1 MDLLSKVLRFGR
13 IRIYGFSTDSPS
25 GTFINFRYEIMK
37 ERIKELGYWVEDKVK
52 DLCGEITPDKRLTVI
67 LIMLLLFTIL
77 NLYFTFTSISD
88 WGREQE
94 RKDQLKIEHIRQLE
108 LERTK
113 SNEWDSEFIDSD
125 IDTSF
130 LDSINNNKINE
141 PYG

>member
-1 MDLLSKVLRFGR
+1 
-13 IRIYGFSTDSPS
+13 
-25 GTFINFRYEIMK
+25 MK
-37 ERIKELGYWVEDKVK
+37 ERIKEIGYWIEDKLK

-94 RKDQLKIEHIRQLE
+94 RKDQIKIEHIRRLE

-113 SNEWDSEFIDSD
+113 PKDLEFDLEFFDSE
-125 IDTSF
+125 IDTN
-130 LDSINNNKINE
+130 LPDSIINNVNPKQS
-141 PYG
+141 YG